1 MTLDKSL
8 NPSSSIKYNMGEMA
22 LVLLRVHSLVQRRLI
37 EYLLYFTS
45 EGTGVNKSDGILAP
59 VLLAFQR
66 EKKTIDK

>member
-1 MTLDKSL
+1 
-8 NPSSSIKYNMGEMA
+8 MGEMA
-22 LVLLRVHSLVQRRLI
+22 IVLLRVHSLVQRRFI